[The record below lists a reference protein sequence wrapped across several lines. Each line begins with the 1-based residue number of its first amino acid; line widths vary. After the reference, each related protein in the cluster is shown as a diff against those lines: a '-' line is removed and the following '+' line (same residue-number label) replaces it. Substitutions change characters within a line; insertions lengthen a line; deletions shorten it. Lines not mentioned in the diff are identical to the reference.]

1 MLFLGSKL
9 WIGGKRV
16 QAKAALLSLAGLEEG
31 RSLNFDAVPCDPND
45 SDGKCS
51 WFATAVWKGRKPVM
65 EYDDS
70 RAAHDKQTSP
80 LTLLAE
86 IKLVSYAYQLLS
98 GAI

>member
-1 MLFLGSKL
+1 M
-9 WIGGKRV
+9 
-16 QAKAALLSLAGLEEG
+16 QAKAALPSLAGLEEG
-31 RSLNFDAVPCDPND
+31 RSLNFDAVPCDPKD

-51 WFATAVWKGRKPVM
+51 WFATVVWKGRKPVM

-70 RAAHDKQTSP
+70 RSNDKQATSV
-80 LTLLAE
+80 TLLAE